1 MHTYISLSPHLLS
14 FPSLSFSLSPT
25 LCLPPILILLSL
37 SHTHIPNTHSH
48 SLSCSLSLSLSLSE
62 VTSKA
67 TSTND
72 IASNNILSTLQL
84 SDIVQSA
91 AAGGGGATAESILQ
105 SVVNLVGA
113 AQLQSVTAAT
123 TSAESAATTAT
134 PATAEDTGKGG
145 FMKVVQ

>member
-1 MHTYISLSPHLLS
+1 MV
-14 FPSLSFSLSPT
+14 
-25 LCLPPILILLSL
+25 LCI
-37 SHTHIPNTHSH
+37 
-48 SLSCSLSLSLSLSE
+48 LSLSLSLSHALFSLLTPSLLLLLPYNSFYPSVSFIFTHNAHTE
-62 VTSKA
+62 VTSKG

-91 AAGGGGATAESILQ
+91 AVGGAGATAESILQ

-123 TSAESAATTAT
+123 TSAESAATAT

-145 FMKVVQ
+145 

>member
-1 MHTYISLSPHLLS
+1 MAYTHT
-14 FPSLSFSLSPT
+14 
-25 LCLPPILILLSL
+25 
-37 SHTHIPNTHSH
+37 
-48 SLSCSLSLSLSLSE
+48 E

-72 IASNNILSTLQL
+72 IASNNLLSTLQL

-113 AQLQSVTAAT
+113 AQLQAVTAVT
-123 TSAESAATTAT
+123 SSSAESAATAT

-145 FMKVVQ
+145 YTKEVR